1 MEIETMA
8 NTTATF
14 IKSNGKAEAVKG
26 VKAVYD
32 AATKTYT
39 TKETMKVSACWYKAS
54 YKKNGELRKEERVV
68 LRGSKGMAMVCTKMK
83 NGKVRMS
90 EPAIARIDG
99 KDEETRE
106 AYETV
111 TKAGFEALKKY
122 MIAKYELQ
130 NMKWDTF
137 LKKIGAIAEVVEE
150 SKEEEEVAA

>member
-1 MEIETMA
+1 MAKNETVAIE
-8 NTTATF
+8 
-14 IKSNGKAEAVKG
+14 KNGKSVAVEG
-26 VKAVYD
+26 VKATYD

-39 TKETMKVSACWYKAS
+39 KKETMKVSACWYKAS

-90 EPAIARIDG
+90 EPATARVAA

-130 NMKWDTF
+130 NMNWNTF